1 MSFQRGIGSLGGT
14 VVLQVG
20 FCTSANYDVF
30 VIFIIELLTFAAKIN
45 KNVTIRATRN
55 YSRQQFRLGQPY
67 QRNY

>member
-30 VIFIIELLTFAAKIN
+30 VISIVELLTFAAKIN